1 MLASVLALTLGA
13 VLFAQPPKGGG
24 TPPSAAD
31 MTERIVGEISDKLT
45 LSSEEEASL
54 KDIFTDFGE
63 QMDAMHKSSSRPEPS
78 KMDELN
84 KERDAKVKEVLSED
98 KYEEYIKFMEEHM
111 RPPERR

>member
-24 TPPSAAD
+24 TRPSASE
-31 MTERIVGEISDKLT
+31 MTEKIVGEISDELT
-45 LSSEEEASL
+45 LSSDEEAAI

-63 QMDAMHKSSSRPEPS
+63 KMDSMHKSGSRPEPS
-78 KMDELN
+78 AMDDLN

-98 KYEEYIKFMEEHM
+98 KYEDYTKFMEEHM
-111 RPPERR
+111 RPPEKR